1 MIKSSQKEGLYYL
14 YYFTKTKGKKKTI
27 SIYHINPTT
36 PNFPKK
42 GFDSCKKSLFIFD
55 RLVIGYYAILKKKLK
70 YIKMEFVFSEERG
83 CFIQSLWGGRTGDRK
98 EDEQRILEALLI
110 PKPPIKLISNPS
122 SNPGFWLAEGGPMR
136 EENYLISNPRI
147 KLMHHDSAA
156 LEHSLAWHTQRIYN
170 SYFPIF

>member
-1 MIKSSQKEGLYYL
+1 
-14 YYFTKTKGKKKTI
+14 
-27 SIYHINPTT
+27 
-36 PNFPKK
+36 
-42 GFDSCKKSLFIFD
+42 
-55 RLVIGYYAILKKKLK
+55 
-70 YIKMEFVFSEERG
+70 MEFVFSEERG

-122 SNPGFWLAEGGPMR
+122 SNPGFWLAECGPMR

-170 SYFPIF
+170 SYFPIFSQFNKISTFFTPPLSKLSMTKKVIKKVQNHVIYKLVTLGKS

>member
-1 MIKSSQKEGLYYL
+1 
-14 YYFTKTKGKKKTI
+14 
-27 SIYHINPTT
+27 
-36 PNFPKK
+36 
-42 GFDSCKKSLFIFD
+42 
-55 RLVIGYYAILKKKLK
+55 
-70 YIKMEFVFSEERG
+70 MEFAFYIFSRERG
-83 CFIQSLWGGRTGDRK
+83 CFIQSLRGGRTGARK

-110 PKPPIKLISNPS
+110 PEPPIKLISNIS

-170 SYFPIF
+170 SYFPIFSQFNKISTFFTPSLSKLSMTKKGIKRFKTTISISWLL